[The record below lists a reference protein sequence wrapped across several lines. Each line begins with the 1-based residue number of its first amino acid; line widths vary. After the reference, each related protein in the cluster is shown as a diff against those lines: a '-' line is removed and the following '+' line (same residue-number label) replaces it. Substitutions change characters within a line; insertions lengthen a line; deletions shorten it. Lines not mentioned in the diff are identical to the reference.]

1 VIILNIKDKL
11 ELSAD
16 IVMSVLANSTADV
29 KTRLDLAPKALED
42 VFNKVD
48 EIVKNNN
55 DEVQNTDI
63 YVDVI

>member
-1 VIILNIKDKL
+1 MNIKDKL

>member
-1 VIILNIKDKL
+1 LNIKDKL